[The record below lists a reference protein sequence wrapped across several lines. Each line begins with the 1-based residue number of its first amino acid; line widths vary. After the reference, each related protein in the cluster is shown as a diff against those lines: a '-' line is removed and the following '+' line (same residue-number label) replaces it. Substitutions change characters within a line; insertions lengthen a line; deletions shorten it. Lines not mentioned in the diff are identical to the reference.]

1 MTFHHFNIALIL
13 TKTVNKVFCR
23 ADFVAWNPEKKNEA
37 FYEKISRQF
46 LMFNQL
52 LSFLG
57 FLPKNT
63 AQHHR
68 EHALEVLQKALDE
81 AKISPKDIDVVCY
94 TKGMIWYRDANNI
107 VQ

>member
-1 MTFHHFNIALIL
+1 M
-13 TKTVNKVFCR
+13 
-23 ADFVAWNPEKKNEA
+23 
-37 FYEKISRQF
+37 
-46 LMFNQL
+46 
-52 LSFLG
+52 SFLG

-94 TKGMIWYRDANNI
+94 TKGMIWYIQVANNI